1 VGTSKRRHTYGSYL
15 ELDKLLSCQNT
26 KTTADSEL
34 LFIVIHQSNELW
46 FKVLIH
52 EFENAIASLYR
63 GDELS
68 AYKVLSRASQI
79 LLLLTRT
86 WDVLSTLTPNEFRV
100 FRDSVGQDNASG
112 FQSHQYRM
120 VEFLLGLKSP
130 FRSFDTQEG
139 EKNVDVIAIHGQ
151 SLIRE
156 QMLRQRRKP
165 SIYDATLHLLS
176 RRFRKS
182 GLQPKPQQGDFS
194 EGHQYS
200 QPAYQCWHAV
210 YSTPQKYMS
219 LFQLAEKLIDVEDAF
234 RQWRF
239 RHLVTVARVIG
250 QNTGTGGST
259 GLRYLQKVAIGGMEH
274 PLFPE
279 IWEVRNQIYE
289 PSHPVSASSSA
300 QETPLSGRNRGG
312 SRRRGPRAPVPT
324 RSDTGSSGPQHTPR
338 KTP

>member
-1 VGTSKRRHTYGSYL
+1 MKRRLASEERPMGTSQRRHTYGSYL
-15 ELDKLLSCQNT
+15 ALDKLLSCQNT
-26 KTTADSEL
+26 KTNADSEL

-46 FKVLIH
+46 FKVLMH
-52 EFENAIASLYR
+52 ELENAISSLYK

-68 AYKVLSRASQI
+68 AYKVLARASQI

-120 VEFLLGLKSP
+120 VEFLLGLKSRVRH
-130 FRSFDTQEG
+130 FTTEDG
-139 EKNVDVIAIHGQ
+139 EKNVDVIAMHGKSAIH
-151 SLIRE
+151 E

-165 SIYDATLHLLS
+165 SVYDATLHLLS
-176 RRFRKS
+176 ARFRKA
-182 GLQPKPQQGDFS
+182 GLQPKSPQEDFS

-200 QPAYQCWHAV
+200 QQAYQCWHAV

-219 LFQLAEKLIDVEDAF
+219 LFQLAEKLIDIEDAF

-259 GLRYLQKVAIGGMEH
+259 GLRYLQKVAIDGMEN

-279 IWEVRNQIYE
+279 IWEVRNQIYA
-289 PSHPVSASSSA
+289 PSNSTLA
-300 QETPLSGRNRGG
+300 N
-312 SRRRGPRAPVPT
+312 
-324 RSDTGSSGPQHTPR
+324 
-338 KTP
+338 

>member
-1 VGTSKRRHTYGSYL
+1 MASTPLDDAPQQQAKPGQVEATSQERHTYSSYL
-15 ELDKLLSCQNT
+15 ALDTLLSCQNT
-26 KTTADSEL
+26 ITNADSEL
-34 LFIVIHQSNELW
+34 LFLVIHQANELW

-52 EFENAIASLYR
+52 EFENAISSLYQ

-68 AYKVLSRASQI
+68 AYKVLARASQI

-100 FRDSVGQDNASG
+100 FRDSVGKDNASG

-120 VEFLLGLKSP
+120 VEFLLGVKS
-130 FRSFDTQEG
+130 RLRQFDTENGAKQ
-139 EKNVDVIAIHGQ
+139 VDVIAMQDKPTI
-151 SLIRE
+151 SD
-156 QMLRQRRKP
+156 QMLLQRQKP
-165 SIYDATLHLLS
+165 SVYDATLHLLS
-176 RRFRKS
+176 VKFPKS
-182 GLQPKPQQGDFS
+182 GLKAKSPQDDFS

-200 QPAYQCWHAV
+200 QQAYRCWHAV
-210 YSTPQKYMS
+210 YATPQDYMS
-219 LFQLAEKLIDVEDAF
+219 LFQLAEKLVDIEDAF

-259 GLRYLQKVAIGGMEH
+259 GLRYLQKVAIEGMEN

-289 PSHPVSASSSA
+289 PS
-300 QETPLSGRNRGG
+300 
-312 SRRRGPRAPVPT
+312 
-324 RSDTGSSGPQHTPR
+324 RSTMAT
-338 KTP
+338 

>member
-1 VGTSKRRHTYGSYL
+1 MARSQKRHTYGSYL
-15 ELDKLLSCQNT
+15 ALDKLLSCQNT
-26 KTTADSEL
+26 KTNADSEL
-34 LFIVIHQSNELW
+34 LFIVIHQANELW

-52 EFENAIASLYR
+52 EFENAISSLYK

-68 AYKVLSRASQI
+68 AYKVLARASQI

-100 FRDSVGQDNASG
+100 FRDSVGKDNASG

-120 VEFLLGLKSP
+120 VEFLLGLKS
-130 FRSFDTQEG
+130 RLRQFDTQDG
-139 EKNVDVIAIHGQ
+139 EKNVDVIAMHGQ
-151 SLIRE
+151 SDIYE
-156 QMLRQRRKP
+156 EMLRQRRKP

-176 RRFRKS
+176 VKFPKS
-182 GLQPKPQQGDFS
+182 GLKPKSPQEDFS

-200 QPAYQCWHAV
+200 QEAYRCWHAV
-210 YSTPQKYMS
+210 YLTAQNYMS
-219 LFQLAEKLIDVEDAF
+219 LFQLAEKLIDIEDAF

-259 GLRYLQKVAIGGMEH
+259 GLRYLQKVAINGMEN

-279 IWEVRNQIYE
+279 IWEVRNLIYE
-289 PSHPVSASSSA
+289 PSK
-300 QETPLSGRNRGG
+300 
-312 SRRRGPRAPVPT
+312 AP
-324 RSDTGSSGPQHTPR
+324 S
-338 KTP
+338 

>member
-1 VGTSKRRHTYGSYL
+1 VATSQRRHTYGSYL
-15 ELDKLLSCQNT
+15 ALEKLLSCQNT
-26 KTTADSEL
+26 TTNADSEL
-34 LFIVIHQSNELW
+34 LFIVIHQANELW

-52 EFENAIASLYR
+52 EFENAISYLYK

-68 AYKVLSRASQI
+68 AYKILARASQI

-100 FRDSVGQDNASG
+100 FRDSVGKDNASG

-120 VEFLLGLKSP
+120 VEFLLGLKSRLRH
-130 FRSFDTQEG
+130 FETEDG
-139 EKNVDVIAIHGQ
+139 EKKVDVIAMHGKSDIH
-151 SLIRE
+151 E

-165 SIYDATLHLLS
+165 SVYDATLHLLS
-176 RRFRKS
+176 AKFPKWGLKRKS
-182 GLQPKPQQGDFS
+182 QHEDFS

-200 QPAYQCWHAV
+200 PQVYRCWHEV
-210 YSTPQKYMS
+210 YLTPQKYMP
-219 LFQLAEKLIDVEDAF
+219 LFQLAEKLIDIEDAF

-259 GLRYLQKVAIGGMEH
+259 GLRYLQKVAIDGMEN

-279 IWEVRNQIYE
+279 IWEVRNRIYE
-289 PSHPVSASSSA
+289 PSKA
-300 QETPLSGRNRGG
+300 
-312 SRRRGPRAPVPT
+312 
-324 RSDTGSSGPQHTPR
+324 
-338 KTP
+338 

>member
-1 VGTSKRRHTYGSYL
+1 MGTSKRRHTYSSYL
-15 ELDKLLSCQNT
+15 ALDKLLSCQHT
-26 KTTADSEL
+26 KTNADSEL

-52 EFENAIASLYR
+52 ELENAISSLYKS
-63 GDELS
+63 DELS
-68 AYKVLSRASQI
+68 AYKVLARASQI

-120 VEFLLGLKSP
+120 VEFLLGLKS
-130 FRSFDTQEG
+130 RVRHFDTQDG
-139 EKNVDVIAIHGQ
+139 ETNVDVIAIQGKSAVH
-151 SLIRE
+151 E
-156 QMLRQRRKP
+156 QMLRQQRKP
-165 SIYDATLHLLS
+165 SVYDATLHLLS
-176 RRFRKS
+176 ARFRKS
-182 GLQPKPQQGDFS
+182 GLRPKPREEDFS

-200 QPAYQCWHAV
+200 QPAYKCWHAV

-219 LFQLAEKLIDVEDAF
+219 LFQLAEKLIDIEDAF

-259 GLRYLQKVAIGGMEH
+259 GCGICKKSQSRVWRI
-274 PLFPE
+274 
-279 IWEVRNQIYE
+279 
-289 PSHPVSASSSA
+289 PSSPR
-300 QETPLSGRNRGG
+300 SGRCETK
-312 SRRRGPRAPVPT
+312 SMRRLTRTSANEGTKGPVR
-324 RSDTGSSGPQHTPR
+324 D
-338 KTP
+338 

>member
-1 VGTSKRRHTYGSYL
+1 MATPQRRHTYGSYL
-15 ELDKLLSCQNT
+15 ALDKLLSCQNT
-26 KTTADSEL
+26 TTNADSEL
-34 LFIVIHQSNELW
+34 LFIVIHQANELW

-52 EFENAIASLYR
+52 EFETAISSLYK

-68 AYKVLSRASQI
+68 AYKILARASQI
-79 LLLLTRT
+79 LLLLIRM

-100 FRDSVGQDNASG
+100 FRDSVGRDNASG

-120 VEFLLGLKSP
+120 VEFLLGLKSRVRH
-130 FRSFDTQEG
+130 FETETG
-139 EKNVDVIAIHGQ
+139 EKKVDIIAMHGK
-151 SLIRE
+151 SDINE

-165 SIYDATLHLLS
+165 SVYDATLHLLRTKFPKS
-176 RRFRKS
+176 GIKRKS
-182 GLQPKPQQGDFS
+182 QQEDFS

-200 QPAYQCWHAV
+200 QHAFRCWHAV

-219 LFQLAEKLIDVEDAF
+219 LFQLAEKLIDIEDAF

-259 GLRYLQKVAIGGMEH
+259 GLRYLQKVAIDGMEN

-279 IWEVRNQIYE
+279 IWEVRNLIYA
-289 PSHPVSASSSA
+289 PSKP
-300 QETPLSGRNRGG
+300 
-312 SRRRGPRAPVPT
+312 
-324 RSDTGSSGPQHTPR
+324 
-338 KTP
+338 

>member
-1 VGTSKRRHTYGSYL
+1 LPKRRLASEERPVATSRRRHTYGSYL
-15 ELDKLLSCQNT
+15 ALDKLLSCQNAQT
-26 KTTADSEL
+26 NADSEL
-34 LFIVIHQSNELW
+34 LFIVIHQANELW

-52 EFENAIASLYR
+52 EFENAIAALYK

-68 AYKVLSRASQI
+68 AYKVLARASQI

-100 FRDSVGQDNASG
+100 FRDSVGRDNASG

-130 FRSFDTQEG
+130 VRYFETEDG
-139 EKNVDVIAIHGQ
+139 EKKVDVIAMHGESDIHE
-151 SLIRE
+151 R
-156 QMLRQRRKP
+156 MLRQRRKP
-165 SIYDATLHLLS
+165 SVYDATLHLLS
-176 RRFRKS
+176 AKFPKS
-182 GLQPKPQQGDFS
+182 GLKRKSRQEDFS
-194 EGHQYS
+194 AGHQYS
-200 QPAYQCWHAV
+200 QPACRCWHAV

-219 LFQLAEKLIDVEDAF
+219 LFQLAEKLIDIEDAF

-259 GLRYLQKVAIGGMEH
+259 GLRYLQKVAIDGMEN

-279 IWEVRNQIYE
+279 IWEVRNLIYA
-289 PSHPVSASSSA
+289 PSNA
-300 QETPLSGRNRGG
+300 
-312 SRRRGPRAPVPT
+312 
-324 RSDTGSSGPQHTPR
+324 
-338 KTP
+338 

>member
-1 VGTSKRRHTYGSYL
+1 MARSQKRHTYSSYL
-15 ELDKLLSCQNT
+15 ALDKLLSCQNT
-26 KTTADSEL
+26 KTNADSEL
-34 LFIVIHQSNELW
+34 LFIVIHQANELW

-52 EFENAIASLYR
+52 EFENAISSLYK

-68 AYKVLSRASQI
+68 AYKVLARASQI

-100 FRDSVGQDNASG
+100 FRDSVGKDNASG

-120 VEFLLGLKSP
+120 VEFLLGLKS
-130 FRSFDTQEG
+130 RLRQFDTQDG
-139 EKNVDVIAIHGQ
+139 EKNVDVIAMHGQ
-151 SLIRE
+151 SDIHE
-156 QMLRQRRKP
+156 AMLRQRRKP

-176 RRFRKS
+176 VKFPKS
-182 GLQPKPQQGDFS
+182 GLKPKSPQEDFS

-200 QPAYQCWHAV
+200 QEAYRCWHAV
-210 YSTPQKYMS
+210 YLTAQNYMS
-219 LFQLAEKLIDVEDAF
+219 LFQLAEKLIDIEDAF

-259 GLRYLQKVAIGGMEH
+259 GLRYLQKVAIDGMEN

-279 IWEVRNQIYE
+279 IWEVRNLIYE
-289 PSHPVSASSSA
+289 PSK
-300 QETPLSGRNRGG
+300 
-312 SRRRGPRAPVPT
+312 AP
-324 RSDTGSSGPQHTPR
+324 S
-338 KTP
+338 

>member
-1 VGTSKRRHTYGSYL
+1 MARSQKRHTYGSYL
-15 ELDKLLSCQNT
+15 ALDKLLSCQNT
-26 KTTADSEL
+26 KTNADSEL
-34 LFIVIHQSNELW
+34 LFIVIHQANELW

-52 EFENAIASLYR
+52 EFENAISSLYK

-68 AYKVLSRASQI
+68 AYKVLARASQI

-100 FRDSVGQDNASG
+100 FRDSVGKDNASG

-120 VEFLLGLKSP
+120 VEFLLGLKS
-130 FRSFDTQEG
+130 RLRQFDTQDG
-139 EKNVDVIAIHGQ
+139 EKNVDIIAMHSQSDIH
-151 SLIRE
+151 E
-156 QMLRQRRKP
+156 EMLRQRRKP

-176 RRFRKS
+176 VKFPKS
-182 GLQPKPQQGDFS
+182 GLKPKSPQEDFS

-200 QPAYQCWHAV
+200 QEAYRCWHAV
-210 YSTPQKYMS
+210 YLTAQNYMS
-219 LFQLAEKLIDVEDAF
+219 LFQLAEKLIDIEDAF

-259 GLRYLQKVAIGGMEH
+259 GLRYLQKVAIDGMEN

-279 IWEVRNQIYE
+279 IWEVRNLIYE
-289 PSHPVSASSSA
+289 PSK
-300 QETPLSGRNRGG
+300 
-312 SRRRGPRAPVPT
+312 AP
-324 RSDTGSSGPQHTPR
+324 S
-338 KTP
+338 

>member
-1 VGTSKRRHTYGSYL
+1 VGTSQRQHTYGSYL
-15 ELDKLLSCQNT
+15 ALDKLLSCQNT
-26 KTTADSEL
+26 KTNADSEL

-52 EFENAIASLYR
+52 ELENAISSLYK

-68 AYKVLSRASQI
+68 AYKVLARASQI

-100 FRDSVGQDNASG
+100 FRDSVGKDNASG

-120 VEFLLGLKSP
+120 VEFLLGLKS
-130 FRSFDTQEG
+130 RVRHFDTEDG
-139 EKNVDVIAIHGQ
+139 EINVDVIAMHGKSAIH
-151 SLIRE
+151 E
-156 QMLRQRRKP
+156 QMLSQRRKP
-165 SIYDATLHLLS
+165 SVYDATLHLVS
-176 RRFRKS
+176 VRFPKS
-182 GLQPKPQQGDFS
+182 GLQPRSEREDFS

-200 QPAYQCWHAV
+200 QHAYKCWHAV

-219 LFQLAEKLIDVEDAF
+219 LFQLAEKLIDIEDAF

-259 GLRYLQKVAIGGMEH
+259 GLRYLQKVAVDGMEN

-279 IWEVRNQIYE
+279 IWEVRNRIYE
-289 PSHPVSASSSA
+289 PSKV
-300 QETPLSGRNRGG
+300 
-312 SRRRGPRAPVPT
+312 
-324 RSDTGSSGPQHTPR
+324 
-338 KTP
+338 

>member
-1 VGTSKRRHTYGSYL
+1 VGTSKKRHTYGSYL
-15 ELDKLLSCQNT
+15 ALDKLLSCQNT
-26 KTTADSEL
+26 KTEADSEL

-52 EFENAIASLYR
+52 ELENAIASLYK

-68 AYKVLSRASQI
+68 AYKVLARASQI

-120 VEFLLGLKSP
+120 VEFLLGLKS
-130 FRSFDTQEG
+130 RLRHFDTQDG
-139 EKNVDVIAIHGQ
+139 EKSVDVIAMHGQ
-151 SLIRE
+151 SAVHA
-156 QMLRQRRKP
+156 QMLRQQRKP
-165 SIYDATLHLLS
+165 SVYDAALSLLS
-176 RRFRKS
+176 TRFRKS
-182 GLQPKPQQGDFS
+182 GLRPKPPQEDFS
-194 EGHQYS
+194 EGHRYS
-200 QPAYQCWHAV
+200 QPAYQCWYAV
-210 YSTPQKYMS
+210 YATPQKYMS
-219 LFQLAEKLIDVEDAF
+219 LFQLAEKLIDIEDAF

-259 GLRYLQKVAIGGMEH
+259 GLRYLQKVAIEGMEN

-289 PSHPVSASSSA
+289 PSHP
-300 QETPLSGRNRGG
+300 T
-312 SRRRGPRAPVPT
+312 PT
-324 RSDTGSSGPQHTPR
+324 RERANKRPAR
-338 KTP
+338 R

>member
-1 VGTSKRRHTYGSYL
+1 VGTSKGRHTYGSYL
-15 ELDKLLSCQNT
+15 ALDKLLSCQNT
-26 KTTADSEL
+26 KTAADSEL

-52 EFENAIASLYR
+52 EFEHAIASLYK

-68 AYKVLSRASQI
+68 AYKVLARASQI

-86 WDVLSTLTPNEFRV
+86 WDVLSTLTPDEFRV

-120 VEFLLGLKSP
+120 VEFLLGLKS
-130 FRSFDTQEG
+130 RLRYFDTEG
-139 EKNVDVIAIHGQ
+139 GERNVDVIAMHDQ
-151 SLIRE
+151 PPIRE

-176 RRFRKS
+176 VRFRKS
-182 GLQPKPQQGDFS
+182 GLRPKPQEGDFS
-194 EGHQYS
+194 EGHRYS

-259 GLRYLQKVAIGGMEH
+259 GLRYLQKVAIDGMEH

-279 IWEVRNQIYE
+279 IWEVRNQMYQPPPPTSAG
-289 PSHPVSASSSA
+289 PSAP
-300 QETPLSGRNRGG
+300 ERPMSGRSRGG
-312 SRRRGPRAPVPT
+312 RRRRAPRAPVPT
-324 RSDTGSSGPQHTPR
+324 RPDPGASGPRHTP
-338 KTP
+338 

>member
-1 VGTSKRRHTYGSYL
+1 VAEKEKPVGTSQRRHTYGSYL
-15 ELDKLLSCQNT
+15 ALDKLLSCQNT
-26 KTTADSEL
+26 KTNADSEL

-52 EFENAIASLYR
+52 EFENAIASLYKR
-63 GDELS
+63 DELS
-68 AYKVLSRASQI
+68 AYKVLARASQI

-100 FRDSVGQDNASG
+100 FRDSVGKDNASG

-120 VEFLLGLKSP
+120 VEFLLGLKS
-130 FRSFDTQEG
+130 RVRRFDTEDG
-139 EKNVDVIAIHGQ
+139 EKHVDVIAMHGT
-151 SLIRE
+151 SDVHK

-165 SIYDATLHLLS
+165 SIYDATLYLLS
-176 RRFRKS
+176 ARFPKS
-182 GLQPKPQQGDFS
+182 GLRPKSQREDFS
-194 EGHQYS
+194 DGHQYS
-200 QPAYQCWHAV
+200 QPAYRCWHAV

-219 LFQLAEKLIDVEDAF
+219 LFQLAEKLIDIEDAF

-259 GLRYLQKVAIGGMEH
+259 GLRYLQKVAIDGMEN

-279 IWEVRNQIYE
+279 IWEVRNLIY
-289 PSHPVSASSSA
+289 
-300 QETPLSGRNRGG
+300 QPLKAES
-312 SRRRGPRAPVPT
+312 
-324 RSDTGSSGPQHTPR
+324 
-338 KTP
+338 

>member
-1 VGTSKRRHTYGSYL
+1 VATPQRRHTYGSYL
-15 ELDKLLSCQNT
+15 ALDKLLSCQNT
-26 KTTADSEL
+26 ETNADSEL
-34 LFIVIHQSNELW
+34 LFIVIHQANELW

-52 EFENAIASLYR
+52 EFENAISSLYK

-68 AYKVLSRASQI
+68 AYKVLARASQI

-100 FRDSVGQDNASG
+100 FRDTVGRDNASG

-130 FRSFDTQEG
+130 VRYFETEDG
-139 EKNVDVIAIHGQ
+139 EKKVDVIAMHGK
-151 SLIRE
+151 SDLSE

-165 SIYDATLHLLS
+165 SVYDATLHLLS
-176 RRFRKS
+176 AKFPRSGIRRRS
-182 GLQPKPQQGDFS
+182 QQEDFS
-194 EGHQYS
+194 GGHQYS
-200 QPAYQCWHAV
+200 QHACRCWQAV
-210 YSTPQKYMS
+210 YATPQKYMS
-219 LFQLAEKLIDVEDAF
+219 LFQLAEKLIDIEDAF

-259 GLRYLQKVAIGGMEH
+259 GLRYLQKVAIDGMEH

-279 IWEVRNQIYE
+279 IWEVRNLIYA
-289 PSHPVSASSSA
+289 PSKA
-300 QETPLSGRNRGG
+300 
-312 SRRRGPRAPVPT
+312 
-324 RSDTGSSGPQHTPR
+324 
-338 KTP
+338 

>member
-1 VGTSKRRHTYGSYL
+1 MARSQKRHTYGSYL
-15 ELDKLLSCQNT
+15 ALDKLLSCQNT
-26 KTTADSEL
+26 KTNADSEL
-34 LFIVIHQSNELW
+34 LFIVIHQANELW

-52 EFENAIASLYR
+52 EFENAISSLYK

-68 AYKVLSRASQI
+68 AYKVLARASQI

-100 FRDSVGQDNASG
+100 FRDSVGKDNASG

-120 VEFLLGLKSP
+120 VEFLLGLKS
-130 FRSFDTQEG
+130 RLRQFDTQDG
-139 EKNVDVIAIHGQ
+139 EKNVDVIAMHGQ
-151 SLIRE
+151 SDIHE
-156 QMLRQRRKP
+156 EMLRQRRKP

-176 RRFRKS
+176 VKFPKS
-182 GLQPKPQQGDFS
+182 GLKPKSPQEDFS

-200 QPAYQCWHAV
+200 QEAYRCWHAV
-210 YSTPQKYMS
+210 YLTAQNYMS
-219 LFQLAEKLIDVEDAF
+219 LFQLAEKLIDIEDAF

-259 GLRYLQKVAIGGMEH
+259 GLRYLQKVAIEGMEN

-279 IWEVRNQIYE
+279 IWEVRNLIYE
-289 PSHPVSASSSA
+289 PSK
-300 QETPLSGRNRGG
+300 
-312 SRRRGPRAPVPT
+312 AP
-324 RSDTGSSGPQHTPR
+324 S
-338 KTP
+338 

>member
-1 VGTSKRRHTYGSYL
+1 MKRRLASEERPMGISQRRHTYGSYL
-15 ELDKLLSCQNT
+15 ALDKLLSCQNT
-26 KTTADSEL
+26 KTNADSEL

-46 FKVLIH
+46 FKVLMH
-52 EFENAIASLYR
+52 ELENAISSLYK

-68 AYKVLSRASQI
+68 AYKVLARASQI

-120 VEFLLGLKSP
+120 VEFLLGLKS
-130 FRSFDTQEG
+130 RVRHFDTEGG
-139 EKNVDVIAIHGQ
+139 EKNVDVIAMHDKSAIH
-151 SLIRE
+151 E

-165 SIYDATLHLLS
+165 SVYDATLHLLS
-176 RRFRKS
+176 ARFRKA
-182 GLQPKPQQGDFS
+182 GLQPKSPQEDFS

-200 QPAYQCWHAV
+200 QQAYKCWHAV

-219 LFQLAEKLIDVEDAF
+219 LFQLAEKLIDIEDAF

-259 GLRYLQKVAIGGMEH
+259 GLRYLQKVAIDGMEN

-289 PSHPVSASSSA
+289 PSNSTLA
-300 QETPLSGRNRGG
+300 N
-312 SRRRGPRAPVPT
+312 
-324 RSDTGSSGPQHTPR
+324 
-338 KTP
+338 

>member
-1 VGTSKRRHTYGSYL
+1 MKRRLASEERPMGTSKRRHTYGSYL
-15 ELDKLLSCQNT
+15 ALDRLLSCQNT
-26 KTTADSEL
+26 KTNADSEL

-46 FKVLIH
+46 FKVLMH
-52 EFENAIASLYR
+52 ELENAISSLYK

-68 AYKVLSRASQI
+68 AYKVLARASQI

-100 FRDSVGQDNASG
+100 FRDSVGEDNASG

-120 VEFLLGLKSP
+120 VEFLLGLKS
-130 FRSFDTQEG
+130 RVRHFDTEGG
-139 EKNVDVIAIHGQ
+139 EKNVDVIAMHGKSAIH
-151 SLIRE
+151 E

-165 SIYDATLHLLS
+165 SVYDATLHLLS
-176 RRFRKS
+176 TRFRKA
-182 GLQPKPQQGDFS
+182 GLQPKSPQEDFS

-200 QPAYQCWHAV
+200 QQAYKCWHAV

-219 LFQLAEKLIDVEDAF
+219 LFQLAEKLIDIEDAF

-259 GLRYLQKVAIGGMEH
+259 GLRYLQKVAIDGMEN

-279 IWEVRNQIYE
+279 IWEVRNQIYA
-289 PSHPVSASSSA
+289 PSNSTLA
-300 QETPLSGRNRGG
+300 N
-312 SRRRGPRAPVPT
+312 
-324 RSDTGSSGPQHTPR
+324 
-338 KTP
+338 

>member
-1 VGTSKRRHTYGSYL
+1 VATPQRRHTYGSYL
-15 ELDKLLSCQNT
+15 ALDKLLSCQNT
-26 KTTADSEL
+26 TTNADSEL
-34 LFIVIHQSNELW
+34 LFIVIHQANELW

-52 EFENAIASLYR
+52 EFETAISSLYK

-68 AYKVLSRASQI
+68 AYKILARASQI
-79 LLLLTRT
+79 LLLLIRM

-100 FRDSVGQDNASG
+100 FRDSVGRDNASG

-120 VEFLLGLKSP
+120 VEFLLGLKSRVRH
-130 FRSFDTQEG
+130 FETENG
-139 EKNVDVIAIHGQ
+139 EKKVDIIAMHGK
-151 SLIRE
+151 SDINE

-165 SIYDATLHLLS
+165 SVYDATLHLLS
-176 RRFRKS
+176 TKFPKSGIKRKS
-182 GLQPKPQQGDFS
+182 QQEDFS

-200 QPAYQCWHAV
+200 QHAYRCWHAV

-219 LFQLAEKLIDVEDAF
+219 LFQLAEKLIDIEDAF

-259 GLRYLQKVAIGGMEH
+259 GLRYLQKVAIDGMEN

-279 IWEVRNQIYE
+279 IWEVRNLIYA
-289 PSHPVSASSSA
+289 PSKP
-300 QETPLSGRNRGG
+300 
-312 SRRRGPRAPVPT
+312 
-324 RSDTGSSGPQHTPR
+324 
-338 KTP
+338 